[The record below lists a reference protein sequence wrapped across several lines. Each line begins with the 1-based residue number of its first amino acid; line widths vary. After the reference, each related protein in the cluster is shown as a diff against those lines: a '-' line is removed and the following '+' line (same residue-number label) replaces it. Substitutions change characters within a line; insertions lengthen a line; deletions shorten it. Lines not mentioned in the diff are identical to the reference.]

1 MFDASLNS
9 GETGLYSSP
18 ISHSI
23 RDRNEVDGD
32 TVIVN
37 SCKGW
42 EKGDLERSHF
52 DSYGVRPGA
61 AAAMAVRLKPS
72 AETNRAAGVYK
83 SRRGWRSCGAGV
95 EVEKWGS
102 HKGEMANSMGR
113 ILLGSLLRHSSRGC
127 RTVSSAAAASSSQ
140 ALSSARRLSSSAG
153 NFRASSL
160 SVLGYP
166 HPSSRTG
173 SRPFPS
179 YLRRLLLSTKTSS
192 SEDTEDLEEPL
203 LPNKVEEDGE
213 LTVEWEEEEE
223 EAEPKLGDGAD
234 GGGIVL
240 QNVPWGE
247 HALSIAQEV
256 LSHYGD
262 DMKLYAFKTTSR
274 GYIYVRIDK
283 MSNKYGC
290 PSMEEI
296 ENFSQEYKKR
306 LDEDG
311 ALGKIPDNLALEVSS
326 PGAERLLK
334 VPDDL
339 YRFRDMPMNVCYVED
354 EEPHCQ
360 EKHGVFF
367 LDSVETDSE
376 SCTWRL
382 ADVKENRDPHSKGRA
397 LSRKQKD
404 WRLKLPY
411 VMSRRVTLYLD
422 F

>member
-1 MFDASLNS
+1 
-9 GETGLYSSP
+9 
-18 ISHSI
+18 
-23 RDRNEVDGD
+23 
-32 TVIVN
+32 
-37 SCKGW
+37 
-42 EKGDLERSHF
+42 
-52 DSYGVRPGA
+52 
-61 AAAMAVRLKPS
+61 
-72 AETNRAAGVYK
+72 
-83 SRRGWRSCGAGV
+83 
-95 EVEKWGS
+95 
-102 HKGEMANSMGR
+102 MGR
-113 ILLGSLLRHSSRGC
+113 ILLGSLLRRSSCSC
-127 RTVSSAAAASSSQ
+127 RTISAASLFSSAAASSQ
-140 ALSSARRLSSSAG
+140 ALLSATRLSPSASDFCNSSLSLMGHAHLSS
-153 NFRASSL
+153 RASSCL
-160 SVLGYP
+160 
-166 HPSSRTG
+166 
-173 SRPFPS
+173 FPS
-179 YLRRLLLSTKTSS
+179 YLPRLLLSTKTSS
-192 SEDTEDLEEPL
+192 SDDTEDVDEAPL
-203 LPNKVEEDGE
+203 PDEVEEDGE
-213 LTVEWEEEEE
+213 LPDEWEEEE

-247 HALSIAQEV
+247 HALSIAREV

-262 DMKLYAFKTTSR
+262 DMKLYAFKTTPR

-290 PSMEEI
+290 PSMEDI
-296 ENFSQEYKKR
+296 ESFSQEYKKR

-339 YRFRDMPMNVCYVED
+339 YRFSDMPMNVCYVED

-367 LDSVETDSE
+367 LDSVETDTE
-376 SCTWRL
+376 TCIWRL
-382 ADVKENRDPHSKGRA
+382 ADVKENRDPQSKGRP

-411 VMSRRVTLYLD
+411 AMSRTVTLYLD